1 MLLDILLG
9 TLLVV
14 SALVSMAALSVTSG
28 YRHHRHRRHG

>member
-14 SALVSMAALSVTSG
+14 SALISMATLSLTAGS
-28 YRHHRHRRHG
+28 RHHHRH

>member
-14 SALVSMAALSVTSG
+14 SALISMAALSLTAG
-28 YRHHRHRRHG
+28 YRQHHRHRH

>member
-14 SALVSMAALSVTSG
+14 SALISMAALSLTAG
-28 YRHHRHRRHG
+28 YRHHHRHRH